1 VLERSIGSAVGRAV
15 VGIVVEPGAIG
26 AVVDVAGGA

>member
-1 VLERSIGSAVGRAV
+1 VFERSVGSAVGRVV
-15 VGIVVEPGAIG
+15 VGCAVEPGAIG